1 MINRR
6 LFALL
11 IKEST
16 ELLRNRQLVIFLT
29 IAPVISMVI
38 FGYVMNSN
46 VTNLRLSILD
56 QSQVT
61 ISRDFVDAF
70 TANRVFLPTR
80 HTNSQQTLTQQVER
94 GEVDAGLIIPP
105 SFDRDLL
112 QTGKSEVQVVVDGIN
127 AYSSGLAKGYVSQI
141 TTRFNL
147 DLLQRYQPVSTG
159 LEVPV
164 QAEMMLRYNPGMLDS
179 WFFVP
184 GVLGAIIT
192 LSAIL
197 AAAVEAVREKDQGT
211 LEQLLMTPV
220 ASTYILISK
229 IVPISALLTG
239 TLLICFLVAH
249 WVFALPF
256 RGNLFLLLL
265 FSILYIQIG
274 VAIGLAIS
282 TFSENKLQTILIG
295 IFLNIPII
303 LLGGAVTAVNSMPL
317 VFRWIGQINPLY
329 HYLIIL
335 RSILLKGAGSGSLG
349 FKRDRYAH
357 LAIEGA
363 ETKQRYEVARTTYNT
378 AKAALQSRLAA
389 VEAAQTAVNIAQGKL
404 TQAKTTTLNPGRQQ
418 TNVSRFETQAKQAHN
433 TLAAAQADVKT
444 AIANQQLIQNRLNN
458 LTVKSPIDGVITT
471 RSVEPGTVVLP
482 SRPLLRVVDLSQVYL
497 RGFIP
502 GRQIAQVRVGQL
514 ANVYL
519 DNDPKHQNSFKA
531 TVTAIDSKASF
542 TPENVYFQSDRVQQ
556 VFGVKLNLEQ
566 PGRLAKPGMP
576 ADGEIPLH

>member
-1 MINRR
+1 
-6 LFALL
+6 
-11 IKEST
+11 
-16 ELLRNRQLVIFLT
+16 
-29 IAPVISMVI
+29 
-38 FGYVMNSN
+38 
-46 VTNLRLSILD
+46 LD
-56 QSQVT
+56 QNQVT

-70 TANRVFLPTR
+70 TANHVFLASR

-112 QTGKSEVQVVVDGIN
+112 QTGKSEVQVVIDGIN

-164 QAEMMLRYNPGMLDS
+164 QTEMTLRYNPGMLDS

-220 ASTYILISK
+220 ASTSILISK

-239 TLLICFLVAH
+239 TLLICFIVAY

-282 TFSENKLQTILIG
+282 TFSQNKLQTILIG

-317 VFRWIGQINPLY
+317 VFRWIAQINPLY

-335 RSILLKGAGSGSLG
+335 RSILLKGAGL
-349 FKRDRYAH
+349 
-357 LAIEGA
+357 
-363 ETKQRYEVARTTYNT
+363 EVWW
-378 AKAALQSRLAA
+378 
-389 VEAAQTAVNIAQGKL
+389 
-404 TQAKTTTLNPGRQQ
+404 LN
-418 TNVSRFETQAKQAHN
+418 
-433 TLAAAQADVKT
+433 
-444 AIANQQLIQNRLNN
+444 AIAMIMFA
-458 LTVKSPIDGVITT
+458 VITLLVSANRY
-471 RSVEPGTVVLP
+471 RSQ
-482 SRPLLRVVDLSQVYL
+482 LS
-497 RGFIP
+497 
-502 GRQIAQVRVGQL
+502 
-514 ANVYL
+514 
-519 DNDPKHQNSFKA
+519 
-531 TVTAIDSKASF
+531 
-542 TPENVYFQSDRVQQ
+542 
-556 VFGVKLNLEQ
+556 
-566 PGRLAKPGMP
+566 
-576 ADGEIPLH
+576 

>member
-29 IAPVISMVI
+29 IAPIISMII

-56 QSQVT
+56 QNQVT

-70 TANRVFLPTR
+70 TANHVFLATR

-147 DLLQRYQPVSTG
+147 DLLKRYQPVSTG

-164 QAEMMLRYNPGMLDS
+164 QTEMTLRYNPGMLDS

-239 TLLICFLVAH
+239 TLLICFFVAH

-317 VFRWIGQINPLY
+317 VFRWIAQINPLY

-335 RSILLKGAGSGSLG
+335 RSILLKGAGL
-349 FKRDRYAH
+349 
-357 LAIEGA
+357 
-363 ETKQRYEVARTTYNT
+363 EVW
-378 AKAALQSRLAA
+378 
-389 VEAAQTAVNIAQGKL
+389 G
-404 TQAKTTTLNPGRQQ
+404 LN
-418 TNVSRFETQAKQAHN
+418 
-433 TLAAAQADVKT
+433 
-444 AIANQQLIQNRLNN
+444 AIAMI
-458 LTVKSPIDGVITT
+458 V
-471 RSVEPGTVVLP
+471 
-482 SRPLLRVVDLSQVYL
+482 
-497 RGFIP
+497 F
-502 GRQIAQVRVGQL
+502 
-514 ANVYL
+514 
-519 DNDPKHQNSFKA
+519 A
-531 TVTAIDSKASF
+531 TVTVLVSANRYRSQLS
-542 TPENVYFQSDRVQQ
+542 
-556 VFGVKLNLEQ
+556 
-566 PGRLAKPGMP
+566 
-576 ADGEIPLH
+576 

>member
-1 MINRR
+1 MLNRR
-6 LFALL
+6 LLALL

-56 QSQVT
+56 QNQVT

-70 TANRVFLPTR
+70 TANHVFLASR

-141 TTRFNL
+141 TTQFNL
-147 DLLQRYQPVSTG
+147 DLLKRYQPVSTG
-159 LEVPV
+159 LEIPV
-164 QAEMMLRYNPGMLDS
+164 QTEMTLRYNPGMLDS

-317 VFRWIGQINPLY
+317 VFRWIAQINPLY

-335 RSILLKGAGSGSLG
+335 RSILLKGAGLEVWGLN
-349 FKRDRYAH
+349 
-357 LAIEGA
+357 AIA
-363 ETKQRYEVARTTYNT
+363 MIVF
-378 AKAALQSRLAA
+378 AA
-389 VEAAQTAVNIAQGKL
+389 VTVL
-404 TQAKTTTLNPGRQQ
+404 
-418 TNVSRFETQAKQAHN
+418 VS
-433 TLAAAQADVKT
+433 
-444 AIANQQLIQNRLNN
+444 ANRYRSQL
-458 LTVKSPIDGVITT
+458 S
-471 RSVEPGTVVLP
+471 
-482 SRPLLRVVDLSQVYL
+482 
-497 RGFIP
+497 
-502 GRQIAQVRVGQL
+502 
-514 ANVYL
+514 
-519 DNDPKHQNSFKA
+519 
-531 TVTAIDSKASF
+531 
-542 TPENVYFQSDRVQQ
+542 
-556 VFGVKLNLEQ
+556 
-566 PGRLAKPGMP
+566 
-576 ADGEIPLH
+576 